1 MTDSFALDTVESI
14 EMRCKRDEYKK
25 TAHDGGY
32 RD

>member
-1 MTDSFALDTVESI
+1 MTDCFTLNAVETI
-14 EMRCKRDEYKK
+14 EVRCKRNEYKK